1 MLNIFEGIEWNECM
15 LFFPPWKMVII
26 DTCLKYGINIRL
38 KDIHFAVKLSEI
50 EREIVIVE
58 KTYFFLHREDLFV
71 S

>member
-1 MLNIFEGIEWNECM
+1 
-15 LFFPPWKMVII
+15 MVII

-50 EREIVIVE
+50 EREIVVVE
-58 KTYFFLHREDLFV
+58 KKYFFFTEKIY

>member
-1 MLNIFEGIEWNECM
+1 MKWMHVI
-15 LFFPPWKMVII
+15 FPPWKMVII

-50 EREIVIVE
+50 EREIVVVE
-58 KTYFFLHREDLFV
+58 KKYFFLHREDLFV